1 MNVINI
7 YVYADVAVF
16 ADLVWSIVV
25 WKIIKIDECES
36 SILGEMAKL
45 MILST
50 DYFSIITIAVFIDI

>member
-25 WKIIKIDECES
+25 WKIIQIDECES
-36 SILGEMAKL
+36 STLGEMT
-45 MILST
+45 S
-50 DYFSIITIAVFIDI
+50 